1 MIKKN
6 IPNLL
11 TMGNLFCGLVG
22 LIRAFE
28 GDYEYALYWVFLG
41 IVFDFFDGMAA
52 RALKVSSKL
61 GLELDSLSDV
71 VTSGVVPGVVMYKVM
86 SQTTSSDILP
96 YAGFII
102 TLASAFRLGRFN
114 LDTRQ
119 LSSFIGLPTPAN
131 CLFICSLAVVFVVYS
146 PDFLKNYWVLLSI
159 SALSAYVMNSEIPLF
174 ALKFKTLDI
183 GENLQKIVFLSIS
196 AVLFIF
202 LQIPS
207 IPLIIIFYI
216 LLSLA
221 WPLFQRK

>member
-119 LSSFIGLPTPAN
+119 SSSFIGLPTPAN

>member
-119 LSSFIGLPTPAN
+119 SSSFIGLPTPAN

-146 PDFLKNYWVLLSI
+146 PDFLNNYWVLLSI